1 MGSSKASIP
10 RIVIVGGGAGGLELA
25 TKLGR
30 RLGAKKR
37 AEIVLIDAAATHIW
51 KPLLHEVATGAL
63 NTGED
68 EVNYFGH
75 AHRNGYRFEFGYM
88 DGLDRERKV
97 VRIAEVRDDTDELLA
112 EPREIGYDTLVLA
125 LGAIANDFGTPG
137 AQDHCMFLN
146 TPEDAEKLRKKI
158 LALSFAVGA
167 SGNPVKKLNIGIVG
181 GGPTGV
187 ELAAEIDHTIRE
199 MHNYGA
205 GLTPAQLEIT
215 IIEGAERILSTAP
228 ESLSHYATD
237 ALAERGILV
246 ACNSRVSEVTD
257 AGFALANGRTIASDI
272 RVWAAGV
279 KAAPW
284 LTTLGLATNRFNQI
298 EVTTTLQTLTDKHIF
313 ALGDCANAPDG
324 EGGKPLSATAQVAHQ
339 QASWLA
345 DALETLLAGREV
357 KPFVF
362 KPQGVI
368 VSIGKHTAVASL
380 ASVVG
385 PKRDYYVEGRGAKL
399 IYASL
404 YRLHQ
409 AAVHGW
415 VLAGLLW
422 IGDKLRRAAQPA
434 LKLH

>member
-1 MGSSKASIP
+1 MSTSTALH

-25 TKLGR
+25 TRLGR
-30 RLGAKKR
+30 QLGGRRQAQ
-37 AEIVLIDAAATHIW
+37 IILVDGSPTHIW

-75 AHRNGYRFEFGYM
+75 GYRNGYQFEFGWLQ
-88 DGLDRERKV
+88 GVDRERKT
-97 VRIAEVRDDTDELLA
+97 IALA
-112 EPREIGYDTLVLA
+112 PVQGANGEQLTGAREIGYDTLVLA

-137 AQDHCMFLN
+137 AREHCMFLN
-146 TPEDAEKLRKKI
+146 TPGDAEQLRRRI
-158 LALSFAVGA
+158 LDLSFAVGA
-167 SGNPVKKLNIGIVG
+167 TGNGASKLTIGIVG
-181 GGPTGV
+181 GGATGV

-205 GLTPAQLEIT
+205 NLNPAQLEIT
-215 IIEGAERILSTAP
+215 IIEGANRILSGAP
-228 ESLSHYATD
+228 ESLSAYANE
-237 ALAERGILV
+237 ALVQRGIMV
-246 ACNSRVSEVTD
+246 ACNSRVAAVTPE
-257 AGFALANGRTIASDI
+257 GFALADGQQIPAMI

-279 KAAPW
+279 KAADW
-284 LTTLGLATNRFNQI
+284 LTTLGLHTNRNNQI
-298 EVTTTLQTLTDKHIF
+298 EVTTTLQTLTDPAIF
-313 ALGDCANAPDG
+313 AIGDCASAPDG
-324 EGGKPLSATAQVAHQ
+324 EGGPQLPATAQVAHQ

-345 DALETLLAGREV
+345 DALIRKLRQQPIT
-357 KPFVF
+357 PFVF
-362 KPQGVI
+362 KPQGMM
-368 VSIGKHTAVASL
+368 VSLGKHAAVGSL
-380 ASVVG
+380 AAIVG
-385 PKRDYYVEGRGAKL
+385 PKRNYYVEGRGAKL

-422 IGDKLRRAAQPA
+422 IGDKLRRVARPS

>member
-1 MGSSKASIP
+1 MAKAADLP

-25 TKLGR
+25 TTLGR
-30 RLGAKKR
+30 RLGARKR
-37 AEIVLIDAAATHIW
+37 ADVVLVDGAATHIW

-75 AHRNGYRFEFGYM
+75 AYRNGYRFEFGWM
-88 DGLDRERKV
+88 AGLDRERKTI
-97 VRIAEVRDDTDELLA
+97 RIAPVTGPDGDELA
-112 EPREIGYDTLVLA
+112 AAREIGYDTLILA

-137 AQDHCMFLN
+137 AQTHCMFLN
-146 TPEDAEKLRKKI
+146 TPEDAENLRRKI
-158 LALSFAVGA
+158 LAQSFAVGN
-167 SGNPVKKLNIGIVG
+167 SGDPVRKLNIGIVG

-199 MHNYGA
+199 LHHYGG

-215 IIEGAERILSTAP
+215 IIEGAERILATAP
-228 ESLSHYATD
+228 ESLSHYATE
-237 ALAERGILV
+237 ALLQRGILV
-246 ACNSRVSEVTD
+246 ACNSRVAEVNER
-257 AGFALANGRTIASDI
+257 GFVLADGKVIESDI

-279 KAAPW
+279 KAAEW
-284 LTTLGLATNRFNQI
+284 LGTLGLHTNRLNQI

-313 ALGDCANAPDG
+313 AIGDCASAPDG
-324 EGGKPLSATAQVAHQ
+324 EGGKPLPATAQVAHQ

-345 DALETLLAGREV
+345 DALEALQAGREV
-357 KPFVF
+357 TPFRF
-362 KPQGVI
+362 KPQGII
-368 VSIGKHTAVASL
+368 VSVGKHAAVASL
-380 ASVVG
+380 AAVVG

-399 IYASL
+399 IYSSL

-415 VLAGLLW
+415 VLAVLLW
-422 IGDKLRRAAQPA
+422 IGDKLRRAAQPT

>member
-1 MGSSKASIP
+1 MSKLH

-25 TKLGR
+25 TRLGR
-30 RLGAKKR
+30 TLGSGKR
-37 AEIVLIDAAATHIW
+37 AEIVLVDGSPTHIW

-75 AHRNGYRFEFGYM
+75 AWRNGYRFEFGWM
-88 DGLDRERKV
+88 AGLDRERKAIH
-97 VRIAEVRDDTDELLA
+97 IAPVLAADGSELA
-112 EPREIGYDTLVLA
+112 AAREITYDTVVLA

-137 AQDHCMFLN
+137 AQAHCMFLN
-146 TPEDAEKLRKKI
+146 TPDDAERLRRRI
-158 LALSFAVGA
+158 LDLSFAVSSG
-167 SGNPVKKLNIGIVG
+167 GNPVQKLAIGIVG
-181 GGPTGV
+181 AGPTGV

-199 MHNYGA
+199 MHNLGA
-205 GLTPAQLEIT
+205 SLSPAQLEIT
-215 IIEGAERILSTAP
+215 IIEGAPRILSGAP
-228 ESLSHYATD
+228 ESLSEYATA

-246 ACNSRVSEVTD
+246 ACNSRVAAVTED
-257 AGFALANGRTIASDI
+257 GFELADGRRIHADI

-279 KAAPW
+279 KAADW
-284 LTTLGLATNRFNQI
+284 LTTLGLATNRLNQI
-298 EVTTTLQTLTDKHIF
+298 EVTTTLQTLTDPNVF
-313 ALGDCANAPDG
+313 AIGDCAAAPNG
-324 EGGKPLSATAQVAHQ
+324 EGGPALPATAQVAHQ

-345 DALETLLAGREV
+345 GALNDRLAGREV

-362 KPQGVI
+362 KPQGI
-368 VSIGKHTAVASL
+368 MVSLGKHTAVGSL
-380 ASVVG
+380 AAIVG
-385 PKRDYYVEGRGAKL
+385 PQRNYYVEGRGAKL

-415 VLAGLLW
+415 ILAGLLW
-422 IGDKLRRAAQPA
+422 IGDKLRRVARPT

>member
-1 MGSSKASIP
+1 MPSPSLP

-30 RLGAKKR
+30 ELGGKKR
-37 AEIVLIDAAATHIW
+37 AQIILVDGSPTHIW

-75 AHRNGYRFEFGYM
+75 AYRNGYQFEFGWM
-88 DGLDRERKV
+88 QGVDRARKT
-97 VRIAEVRDDTDELLA
+97 ITLAAVRDAQGEILTGE
-112 EPREIGYDTLVLA
+112 REIAYDTLVLA

-137 AQDHCMFLN
+137 AQAHCMFLN
-146 TPEDAEKLRKKI
+146 TPTDAEKLRRKI
-158 LALSFAVGA
+158 LDLSFAVGA
-167 SGNPVKKLNIGIVG
+167 TGHGASKLTIGIVG
-181 GGPTGV
+181 GGATGV

-205 GLTPAQLEIT
+205 NLSPAQLEIT
-215 IIEGAERILSTAP
+215 IIEGAPRILSGAP
-228 ESLSHYATD
+228 ESLSQYATE
-237 ALAERGILV
+237 ALAQRGIMV
-246 ACNSRVSEVTD
+246 ACNSRVAAVTETGFQLGDGQQLD
-257 AGFALANGRTIASDI
+257 AMI

-279 KAAPW
+279 KAADW
-284 LTTLGLATNRFNQI
+284 LATLGLATNRNNQI
-298 EVTTTLQTLTDKHIF
+298 EVTTCLQTQTDPSVF
-313 ALGDCANAPDG
+313 AIGDCAAAPNG
-324 EGGKPLSATAQVAHQ
+324 EGGPQLAATAQVAHQ

-345 DALETLLAGREV
+345 DALIKKLNGREIT
-357 KPFVF
+357 PFVF
-362 KPQGVI
+362 KPQGMM
-368 VSIGKHTAVASL
+368 VSLGKHTAVGSL
-380 ASVVG
+380 AAIVG
-385 PKRDYYVEGRGAKL
+385 PQRNYYVEGRGAKL

-422 IGDKLRRAAQPA
+422 IGDKLRRVARPT